1 MNAVNGWTR
10 QKCSSVTADDI
21 NIASAEKR
29 MAPRRPIMGAL
40 PER

>member
-1 MNAVNGWTR
+1 MNAVNGCEAA
-10 QKCSSVTADDI
+10 KCSSVTPEDI

-29 MAPRRPIMGAL
+29 MAPRRAIIGAL